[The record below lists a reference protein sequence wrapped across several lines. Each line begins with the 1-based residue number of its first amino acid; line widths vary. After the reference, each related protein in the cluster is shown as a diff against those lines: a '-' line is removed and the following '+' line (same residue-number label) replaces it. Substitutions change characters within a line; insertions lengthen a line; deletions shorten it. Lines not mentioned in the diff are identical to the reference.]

1 MAIAK
6 RKMPVLIVTREM
18 SILIVTALSVLT
30 AFRPFTGSRS
40 LRSGPS
46 RGPARYVPA
55 RQIRSRT
62 LPVSAATHTNDGAKT
77 KTRGVVGA
85 GMHHPGPPKF
95 LAVGESVQLAPRD
108 PDPEATYEWW
118 VRSAPAIST
127 LELPDRTSVIDFV
140 PDVAGTYELR
150 LDAPDGVHSLT
161 VRAFPADRTTSGP
174 AGTSGKGGAGAD
186 DEPAPLGGSGGATTS
201 VYVGRTD
208 EGVSADRP
216 RIHLRGAVEGDE
228 LVVRADTTFPASVGA
243 DTADVTFL
251 IDDRDGVDT
260 GAITAGSGELRLPTA
275 AVGDRV
281 RIHAVAVGNTYSV
294 PDTVEFTRTALP
306 DGEVRTPGDAPD
318 GGSRAERAADIRRD
332 PAPDAGADATAR
344 ESFEV
349 RRPND
354 PPTWVTG
361 LTVYEVYVRGFGGD
375 ASEGAVFDA
384 IGERLDYLDDLGVDC
399 LWLTPVLEND
409 HAPHGYN
416 ITDFFEI
423 AEDLGSREDY
433 EAFVDAA
440 HDRGI
445 AVLFDLVMNHSA
457 RDHPFFQD
465 AYGNPDSEYYG
476 WYDWQEG
483 GEPETYFDWE
493 YIANW
498 NFENLAVR
506 RHLLDAVDEWFEV
519 ADGFR
524 CDMAWAVP
532 DTFWQELRERVK
544 SRDQE
549 FLLLDETIPY
559 VPDFHDGMFDVHF
572 DTTLYFTLRQVGQ
585 GHLPAASILDAVDGR
600 AEIGFP
606 PHAAFLLYIENHDE
620 TRYVVECGD
629 DAAFAAAGALF
640 TLPGVP
646 MIYGG
651 QELGQRGRRDALAW
665 EHARE
670 AFRDHYERLIE
681 LRDSVP
687 ELGSGATLSRIDYEA
702 DTDRAVAFAREGD
715 DGTCVC
721 VLHFGEGSATVRF
734 DREINATDL
743 VSGESLA
750 LPEGE
755 GLAVDDVAVFR
766 MS

>member
-1 MAIAK
+1 M
-6 RKMPVLIVTREM
+6 R
-18 SILIVTALSVLT
+18 
-30 AFRPFTGSRS
+30 
-40 LRSGPS
+40 
-46 RGPARYVPA
+46 
-55 RQIRSRT
+55 
-62 LPVSAATHTNDGAKT
+62 
-77 KTRGVVGA
+77 
-85 GMHHPGPPKF
+85 HPGPPRF

-108 PDPEATYEWW
+108 PDPDATYDWW

-127 LELPDRTSVIDFV
+127 LELPEGTPVIRFE
-140 PDVAGTYELR
+140 PEVAGTYQLG
-150 LDAPDGVHSLT
+150 LDTPDGRHVLT
-161 VRAFPADRTTSGP
+161 VRAFPADRATAGP
-174 AGTSGKGGAGAD
+174 GGTSGGRSD
-186 DEPAPLGGSGGATTS
+186 DSEGEPAPLDGNADAADAEYARG
-201 VYVGRTD
+201 TD
-208 EGVSADRP
+208 DGVAVDRP

-228 LVVRADTTFPASVGA
+228 LVVRADTTFPSDPDGA
-243 DTADVTFL
+243 PADIEFL
-251 IDDRDGVDT
+251 IDDRDEVDSAAVSVD
-260 GAITAGSGELRLPTA
+260 GAELRLPAA
-275 AVGDRV
+275 AVGGRV
-281 RIHAVAVGNTYSV
+281 RIHGVAVGTTYSV
-294 PDTVEFTRTALP
+294 PDTVAFSHTAIP
-306 DGEVRTPGDAPD
+306 DGERHVSADAP
-318 GGSRAERAADIRRD
+318 
-332 PAPDAGADATAR
+332 ATAGIDPHGDVTP
-344 ESFEV
+344 SDAFET

-354 PPTWVTG
+354 PPEWA
-361 LTVYEVYVRGFGGD
+361 LDATVYEVYLRGFAGGD
-375 ASEGAVFDA
+375 ADGAVFDA
-384 IGERLDYLDDLGVDC
+384 VRERLDYLDDLGVDC

-416 ITDFFEI
+416 ITDFFAV
-423 AEDLGSREDY
+423 AEDLGGRADY
-433 EAFVDAA
+433 EALVDAA

-445 AVLFDLVMNHSA
+445 AVLFDLVLNHSA

-465 AYGNPDSEYYG
+465 AYGNPDSEYYE

-544 SRDQE
+544 ARDPG

-572 DTTLYFTLRQVGQ
+572 DTTLYFTLRQVGR
-585 GHLPAASILDAVDGR
+585 GHLPAEAVLDAIEGR

-651 QELGQRGRRDALAW
+651 QEFGQRGRRDALAW
-665 EHARE
+665 DHARE
-670 AFRDHYERLIE
+670 AFREHYDRLGD
-681 LRDSVP
+681 LQDSVP
-687 ELGSGATLSRIDYEA
+687 ELGSGAALARVDYEA
-702 DTDRAVAFAREGD
+702 DTDRTVAFAREGES
-715 DGTCVC
+715 GTVVC
-721 VLHFGEGSATVRF
+721 VLHFGEGSATVSV
-734 DREINATDL
+734 DGPVDATDL

-750 LPEGE
+750 TDE
-755 GLAVDDVAVFR
+755 GLEVDDVAVFR
-766 MS
+766 ER